1 MPPRPP
7 SSSPLQPP
15 VFPPEEEPSGF
26 VSPLDWESP
35 VSNGLVDI
43 SMSPHIHWT
52 GDHPFQTARWT
63 LACPHPSLDL
73 GSPVPNGSTD
83 VNMSPTG
90 AKAFNDTVPH
100 SSPLDTPPCV
110 PTLGRSAYSPE
121 DTSDNTLLLAGLQ
134 KVDMLAKTH
143 GFLPNVVLGVFKAS
157 GDLEETEA
165 TLKAMANAEDCAP
178 TFIRSA
184 RSPEDTSDNTL
195 VLAGLQ
201 KVDMLAKTHGFL
213 PNVVLGVFKASGD
226 LEETEA
232 TLKAMANAE
241 DTGDA
246 VLCINV
252 AAGRDTFILA
262 VALHFAHITT
272 CTVRKRVGR
281 YNYSHPITAHRISIP
296 PISNDEDVNA
306 RIQSHLMSPAFSFTV
321 PLRGVA
327 IPWLGP
333 DANFPQLMSCS
344 ECHGVDHY
352 NEECPIFH
360 SPAYRRAHGIPE
372 PNINASNV
380 PNSLTL
386 DIATSNVPSSG
397 GWTTVRGTGRGHG
410 FRGGRVGGGGR
421 PFRGA
426 GRGYGG
432 GYKPYGY

>member
-26 VSPLDWESP
+26 VSPLDWGSP

-43 SMSPHIHWT
+43 SMSPHT
-52 GDHPFQTARWT
+52 E
-63 LACPHPSLDL
+63 PSGFVSPLDWGSPLPNGSMDVSMSPPAEPSGFVSPLDL

-90 AKAFNDTVPH
+90 AKAFNDTIPH

-121 DTSDNTLLLAGLQ
+121 DTSDNTLVLAGLQ

-178 TFIRSA
+178 TLVRSA

-252 AAGRDTFILA
+252 AAGR
-262 VALHFAHITT
+262 
-272 CTVRKRVGR
+272 
-281 YNYSHPITAHRISIP
+281 
-296 PISNDEDVNA
+296 E
-306 RIQSHLMSPAFSFTV
+306 
-321 PLRGVA
+321 
-327 IPWLGP
+327 
-333 DANFPQLMSCS
+333 
-344 ECHGVDHY
+344 
-352 NEECPIFH
+352 
-360 SPAYRRAHGIPE
+360 
-372 PNINASNV
+372 
-380 PNSLTL
+380 
-386 DIATSNVPSSG
+386 
-397 GWTTVRGTGRGHG
+397 
-410 FRGGRVGGGGR
+410 
-421 PFRGA
+421 
-426 GRGYGG
+426 
-432 GYKPYGY
+432 